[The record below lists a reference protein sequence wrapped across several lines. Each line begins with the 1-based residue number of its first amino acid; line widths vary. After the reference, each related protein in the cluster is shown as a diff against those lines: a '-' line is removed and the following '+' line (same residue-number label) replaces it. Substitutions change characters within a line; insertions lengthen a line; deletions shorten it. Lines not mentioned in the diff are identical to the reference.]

1 MQFSR
6 ATNYDAEFYRIG
18 RDSAKAEAKD
28 GTGLL
33 RHIILA
39 LAGGVLFGCLAFTSI
54 ELSRGSGRIAA
65 VWVPNAFA
73 IAYLLRSGRPLEP
86 LFYLCLFV
94 GNITAN
100 LVIGDPVSKALV
112 LSSANSLE
120 IFLAVFLVRR
130 FCGPG
135 VDMKNIRDLVIVA
148 FLAGTVAPLASAAI
162 ATGAL
167 FVHGADPV
175 SGFVK
180 WWLTDALGI
189 IILTPC
195 ILVIADS
202 ITRARWPNAAERRD
216 WLLLTTLGT
225 SATIA
230 VFAQTAYPLL
240 FLVPPVIVLY
250 AFRLGSLG
258 TAVST
263 IKVSVIATI
272 FTWNGF
278 GPVNLVDGGLTEQ
291 LIVLQAF
298 IASSFLIGLPLAAVL
313 HGRRKMMEALAARR
327 EELDL
332 LTSNIS
338 DAILRFDEQGICT
351 YVSPSVADVLGV
363 GPETFLGHTTTDRMH
378 DEARDTIRA
387 PNKRLMS
394 GESTKERF
402 TYRRMLD
409 DEDGNPVFIEADC
422 VMAKNPLTGENEGI
436 LFSAR
441 DITERVVL
449 ERQLVRARRHAEN
462 AARAKS
468 EFLANMSHEIRTPMN
483 GVLGFAELLRKADL
497 QEEERRYANLIY
509 DSGRSMM
516 LLLNDILDISK
527 IEAGQIVITPENV
540 DVAHLLQ
547 GCVRLHMAHAEQKN
561 IALEASIEPD
571 LPPEIV
577 MDQLRLRQIILNLIG
592 NAVKFTE
599 TGRVIVHA
607 RSTDTELVVAVKDTG
622 IGISQDRLNDI
633 FNPFEQADG
642 KTSRK
647 YGGTGLGL
655 SISRQLAELL
665 GGTLTC
671 SSVPGEGSCFTLR
684 VPLEI
689 ALCRSAL
696 PSLEERD
703 SDHPSMRENARILL
717 AEDHD
722 VNRMLVGAMLEKCG
736 QTPDIAVDGEQ
747 AVAKVLEAH
756 ENGTP
761 YDLVLMDIQMPGM
774 DGYVATRR
782 IRTHGIDGAMMP
794 IVALTANAFP
804 EDIAASRQA
813 GMQAHLAKPL
823 VFAELVKTLSRWLPS
838 GDASPRR
845 PDAEEEKASGIV
857 ESARAKWTQ
866 RRQEAVDA
874 VRASLEQGELDAAA
888 REELARVVHK
898 LAGTAGMFGEAAL
911 GETAGALERAL
922 KSDAPEVTSRELAQ
936 ELLKAA

>member
-1 MQFSR
+1 MHTS
-6 ATNYDAEFYRIG
+6 
-18 RDSAKAEAKD
+18 SAPV
-28 GTGLL
+28 TGLA
-33 RHIILA
+33 RSAIIA
-39 LAGGVLFGCLAFTSI
+39 VTGGILFGCLAYASI

-65 VWVPNAFA
+65 VWVPNALA
-73 IAYLLRSGRPLEP
+73 IAYLLRGRRPLEP
-86 LFYLCLFV
+86 LLYLCLFA
-94 GNITAN
+94 GNVAAN
-100 LVIGDPVSKALV
+100 FFVGDPVPKGLA
-112 LSSANSLE
+112 LSSANSVE
-120 IFLAVFLVRR
+120 IFLAVTLVRR
-130 FCGPG
+130 FCGP
-135 VDMKNIRDLVIVA
+135 VPDMKDIRHLITVA
-148 FLAGTVAPLASAAI
+148 LLAGCLAPLASAVI
-162 ATGAL
+162 AAATFFGDT
-167 FVHGADPV
+167 ADPLG
-175 SGFVK
+175 GFLK
-180 WWLTDALGI
+180 WWLTDSLGI

-195 ILVIADS
+195 ALVIADS
-202 ITRARWPNAAERRD
+202 LSRSRWPSAQEQVD
-216 WLLLTTLGT
+216 WIILTLFGT
-225 SATIA
+225 GVSVA
-230 VFAQTAYPLL
+230 VFAQSDYPLL
-240 FLVPPVIVLY
+240 FLIPPVIVLH

-258 TAVST
+258 TAFST
-263 IKVSVIATI
+263 IEVAVIATI
-272 FTWNGF
+272 FTSNGK
-278 GPVNLVDGGLTEQ
+278 GPVTLVEDALTAQ

-298 IASSFLIGLPLAAVL
+298 IASAFLIGLPVAAVL
-313 HGRRKMMEALAARR
+313 HARRRMTETLATRR

-338 DAILRFDEQGICT
+338 DAILRFDADGICT
-351 YVSPSVADVLGV
+351 YVSPSVTDVLGV
-363 GPETFLGHTTTDRMH
+363 GPEAFLGQSTTDRMH
-378 DEARDTIRA
+378 DEARETIHA
-387 PNKRLMS
+387 VNKRLMS

-409 DEDGNPVFIEADC
+409 DNEGNPVYIEADC
-422 VMAKNPLTGENEGI
+422 VMATNPATGEDEGI

-483 GVLGFAELLRKADL
+483 GVLGFADLLRKANL
-497 QEEERRYANLIY
+497 QDEERRYANLIY

-540 DVAHLLQ
+540 DVSHLLQ

-561 IALEASIEPD
+561 IVLKAEIEPG

-599 TGRVIVHA
+599 TGHITVSA
-607 RSTDTELVVAVKDTG
+607 RAAGKELVVAVKDTG
-622 IGISQDRLNDI
+622 IGISDERLHDI

-665 GGTLTC
+665 GGTLSC

-684 VPLEI
+684 VPLQ
-689 ALCRSAL
+689 ASAERGAARAVNDAIDTDVPL
-696 PSLEERD
+696 PHAS
-703 SDHPSMRENARILL
+703 RILL

-736 QTPDIAVDGEQ
+736 QSTDIAVDGNE
-747 AVAKVLEAH
+747 AVKKVLRAEKAG
-756 ENGTP
+756 EP
-761 YDLVLMDIQMPGM
+761 YDLVLMDVQMPGL
-774 DGYVATRR
+774 DGYAATRR
-782 IRTHGIDGAMMP
+782 IRTQDIDGAKLP

-804 EDIAASRQA
+804 EDIAASQQA

-823 VFAELVKTLSRWLPS
+823 VFTELVRTLAKWLPAAGS
-838 GDASPRR
+838 PDSEPVVPKTHDA
-845 PDAEEEKASGIV
+845 ASRNIM
-857 ESARAKWTQ
+857 ESARAKWIE
-866 RRQEAVDA
+866 RRSDAVEA
-874 VRASLEQGELDAAA
+874 VRASLAKDALDADE
-888 REELARVVHK
+888 RVQLARVAHK
-898 LAGTAGMFGEAAL
+898 LAGTAGMFGEEEL
-911 GETAGALERAL
+911 GQHAGALERAL
-922 KSDAPEVTSRELAQ
+922 KSGAPAPESRELAE